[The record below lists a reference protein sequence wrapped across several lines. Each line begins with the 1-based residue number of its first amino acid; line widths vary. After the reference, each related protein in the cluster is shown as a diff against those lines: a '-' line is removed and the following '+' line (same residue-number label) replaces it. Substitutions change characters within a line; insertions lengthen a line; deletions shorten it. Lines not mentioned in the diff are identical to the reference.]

1 MLRFPVSQALQGH
14 IVWLLWLV
22 VRQQLLG
29 TIYTVRTK
37 VLCLSGFR
45 RRQGFLRAWASR
57 PSFTAMLF
65 QSGEGCLSVATTPA
79 EAEAAATAAAAAQL
93 RLCVRRQRLLKK
105 I

>member
-1 MLRFPVSQALQGH
+1 MFVMFQKK
-14 IVWLLWLV
+14 
-22 VRQQLLG
+22 
-29 TIYTVRTK
+29 T
-37 VLCLSGFR
+37 SGV
-45 RRQGFLRAWASR
+45 LRAWGSR
-57 PSFTAMLF
+57 PSFTAVLF